1 MRVREVS
8 FLQSTPNAP
17 NTAAPSANPAANPT
31 ALVLRAAGGDAD
43 AMRALFTSL
52 YPDLKR
58 LARVRLA
65 QVGGVTGL
73 NATALVHEGFMR
85 MAEREGLRG
94 QTRLQFFAYI
104 GKVLRSVVIDFVRE
118 RDAAKRGG
126 GVTLLTMSH
135 ADAEPAPWMEATD
148 LIDLDRGLEQLR
160 RFDER
165 LYQVVEMHVFS
176 GMSCAEVG
184 KEIGV
189 TERTV
194 NRDLAKAHA
203 LLAQVMG
210 GAPAPAPVD
219 ATAATPS
226 TKI

>member
-1 MRVREVS
+1 MQPTSSSAKAEHD
-8 FLQSTPNAP
+8 TP
-17 NTAAPSANPAANPT
+17 TV
-31 ALVLRAAGGDAD
+31 LVQRAAEGDAD
-43 AMRALFTSL
+43 AMRALFTSV

-58 LARVRLA
+58 LARARLA
-65 QVGGVTGL
+65 QFGGVTGL

-94 QTRLQFFAYI
+94 QSRLLFFAYV
-104 GKVLRSVVIDFVRE
+104 GKVLRSIVIDFVRDRNAE
-118 RDAAKRGG
+118 KRGG

-135 ADAEPAPWMEATD
+135 ADSVPAPWMETTD

-160 RFDER
+160 AFDER

-176 GMSCAEVG
+176 GMSCVEVAAEV
-184 KEIGV
+184 GV

-210 GAPAPAPVD
+210 GA
-219 ATAATPS
+219 S
-226 TKI
+226 TQSPPEK